1 MSSVVLALIMALL
14 CAATLTP
21 AQVPV
26 DVRTQLNVSVFPSL
40 NASLACCLCKRPVD
54 APLLVM
60 PVIPPV
66 GWNLTALSLRIIGGL
81 PPTNQLAL
89 EFASGAPLVDAGSV
103 QAAPNV
109 REVCAS
115 NSSCVGV
122 TRNISDLLDVSA
134 AARAAFDYNGNNS
147 LRLLLLDENE
157 TAVCV
162 SEIQLA
168 LEFVNLGPYVE
179 RLVPQ
184 IGPLHG
190 GTDVLVLG
198 VNLREQDMPACS
210 FDGVLV
216 DAHPVVNAD
225 PGTALRCRAP
235 PAPAN
240 VSTTAQVEFRV
251 VVGREHGRA
260 DVFPYPPSPALT
272 FLYYESPSLTDMA
285 PQRGAPDAAT
295 PVTINGTNF
304 FVGASQLSCRFGA
317 VVVNAVRLSDDALQ
331 CTAPPLGEHTRV
343 DVTVPIAVSLNGYD
357 FVVAQHF
364 NFTYD
369 AAADELE
376 TLTSQLEAIVVVVVV
391 VASATV
397 ICLAVALYRRRSA
410 AGAARRRRRRRAR
423 RRRRREPA
431 VVRRQPRQRLGRRR
445 RAPHRRHH
453 LGARG
458 PPLRRQRAADGAP
471 HRQGLVRRGLARQ
484 LARHQRRRQEAAGV
498 VPQRPGERRGVQAR
512 GPPAAPPPPPE
523 HRPAHRRHR
532 GAARRA
538 ADRRVH
544 APRLRARP
552 AAGHGVAGAGR
563 RRRRRRAAVAP
574 PRLSVNDNSD
584 EVVVAGAA
592 PTPSALASSAAPA
605 LPQSPSSAALAAKA
619 ELAPLPMR
627 LRVSM
632 LCDAARGMLYLHSC
646 RPVVVHR
653 DLKPRNLL
661 VSGDWR
667 VKLCDFGLS
676 TVVSQSRN
684 DGTMTACGTP
694 AYTAPEILRNF
705 KYCFAASDHQ
715 LLTNRGFLF
724 LDEVLAAVDVGSRVA
739 HDNQVHVRDW
749 RGLQFASY
757 DAMQRRARRTS
768 SPRR

>member
-260 DVFPYPPSPALT
+260 DIFPYPPSPALT
-272 FLYYESPSLTDMA
+272 FLYYESPSITDMA

-304 FVGASQLSCRFGA
+304 FVGASQLSCRFGT

-376 TLTSQLEAIVVVVVV
+376 TLTSQLEAIVVVVIV

-397 ICLAVALYRRRSA
+397 ICLAVALYRRRTA
-410 AGAARRRRRRRAR
+410 AGARAAGANGRADADESRPWFGDSLDNDSAAAAERRTDAIISALEDRRFDANELQMVRRIGKGSFGEVWLASWRGTSVAVKKLPASFLNDPASVEEFKREGRLLR
-423 RRRRREPA
+423 RLRHPNIVQLIGATAAQRDVLLIVEYMRRGSVHDLLQATVSHEPA
-431 VVRRQPRQRLGRRR
+431 
-445 RAPHRRHH
+445 A
-453 LGARG
+453 AAAA
-458 PPLRRQRAADGAP
+458 AAD
-471 HRQGLVRRGLARQ
+471 
-484 LARHQRRRQEAAGV
+484 
-498 VPQRPGERRGVQAR
+498 
-512 GPPAAPPPPPE
+512 
-523 HRPAHRRHR
+523 
-532 GAARRA
+532 
-538 ADRRVH
+538 
-544 APRLRARP
+544 
-552 AAGHGVAGAGR
+552 
-563 RRRRRRAAVAP
+563 VAP

-584 EVVVAGAA
+584 EVVVARAA
-592 PTPSALASSAAPA
+592 PTPSALASSAS
-605 LPQSPSSAALAAKA
+605 LPLSPSSAALAAKA

-724 LDEVLAAVDVGSRVA
+724 LDEVLA
-739 HDNQVHVRDW
+739 
-749 RGLQFASY
+749 L
-757 DAMQRRARRTS
+757 
-768 SPRR
+768 